1 MRFLL
6 LLLVLLGGPAW
17 AREDSAAQV
26 ACPCNGNAA
35 DWATDTR
42 FHGSWEFDERF
53 PFSFG
58 TAGASI
64 KDRGPHANQL
74 SDGSSTHVS
83 TDARERCRAADQ
95 TSTVIQIS
103 CGTSCVNADFQFP
116 ASWTEGCW
124 EKPRECGAACTR
136 YTLSTNNG
144 NNVGGVGYRQ
154 GWKQGGNG
162 AGTFTFGID
171 PTTPAAET
179 VILTAI
185 GYAPAVWHHHVAQYD
200 AGGGGVMRQ
209 YIDATVDANTAVVAQ
224 LTTWGN
230 FSIGVSPF
238 TRSGQGLIDDCFAF
252 DGVMSA
258 EDICRVAVCGVRGCG
273 CECDGATYLHR
284 ALHIS
289 DGGSI
294 DCAMPA
300 CNKPA
305 PD

>member
-64 KDRGPHANQL
+64 RDRGPHANQL

-116 ASWTEGCW
+116 GSWTMGCW
-124 EKPRECGAACTR
+124 EKPRECGGVCTR

-162 AGTFTFGID
+162 AGTFIFGVD
-171 PTTPAAET
+171 PTTPATEVVAT
-179 VILTAI
+179 SVLPYTP
-185 GYAPAVWHHHVAQYD
+185 GTWHHHVSQFN
-200 AGGGGVMRQ
+200 AGTMRQ
-209 YIDATVDANTAVVAQ
+209 YIDGAVDANTASAAA
-224 LTTWGN
+224 LSTWGT

-238 TRSGQGLIDDCFAF
+238 NRSGQGLIDDCFVF
-252 DGVMSA
+252 DGVLSA
-258 EDICRVAVCGVRGCG
+258 ADICRIAVCGVRGCG
-273 CECDGATYLHR
+273 CECNGAAYVSRPLHSS
-284 ALHIS
+284 A
-289 DGGSI
+289 GGPVS
-294 DCAMPA
+294 CTMPAA
-300 CNKPA
+300 CNKAA